1 MEGRGDGSWVY
12 WQMLFV
18 DLTSSKLKEKEL
30 TEELAWNFLGG
41 YGLGAKIL
49 YEMMPAGTDPLGP
62 DSVLGF
68 VPGPAPGTKAFFSGR
83 YTIVH
88 KSPVT
93 GGWNDANSGGY
104 LDRSLKAGYDAV
116 LSPA

>member
-1 MEGRGDGSWVY
+1 MVAGYTGK
-12 WQMLFV
+12 MLFV

-62 DSVLGF
+62 TAYWALF
-68 VPGPAPGTKAFFSGR
+68 LARLQERK
-83 YTIVH
+83 
-88 KSPVT
+88 
-93 GGWNDANSGGY
+93 
-104 LDRSLKAGYDAV
+104 RSLADAT
-116 LSPA
+116 P

>member
-1 MEGRGDGSWVY
+1 LEFPWC
-12 WQMLFV
+12 
-18 DLTSSKLKEKEL
+18 
-30 TEELAWNFLGG
+30 

-49 YEMMPAGTDPLGP
+49 YEMMPAGTDPLGAGQRT
-62 DSVLGF
+62 GF

-93 GGWNDANSGGY
+93 AAGTMPTPGGY
-104 LDRSLKAGYDAV
+104 FG
-116 LSPA
+116 PEP